1 MRKYI
6 KPSFEILDAECV
18 QVIAVSVIDGTNAD
32 DSEVLTKENDD
43 WKIWED

>member
-1 MRKYI
+1 MKKYN
-6 KPSFEILDAECV
+6 KPNIEILDADFV
-18 QVIAVSVIDGTNAD
+18 QVIAVSLIDGTNAD